1 MDHVPV
7 LIVGA
12 GPTGVALG
20 CELARRGVA
29 FRIIDAAAAA
39 FSGSRGKGIQPR
51 TMEIFF
57 DLGLADEALSYGEYM
72 PAFRIYD
79 TSGGFRDETMHAGHV
94 ASASTPYP
102 RPFVLPQFRTE
113 ELLRKRLASFGV
125 TVQYGVEMKSLI
137 ADRNNVTAH
146 LQTADGSSVLT
157 ADYVVGCD
165 GGRSA
170 TRGEINIAFTG
181 TTQEERRVYVADLKV
196 EGLPRDSWHAW
207 RHPQGFLNLAP
218 LPSTGLF
225 QYQASIGPDA
235 DEEIKIANLQA
246 ILNSRSGRNDIILS
260 DMTWA
265 SVWRLNVRLAEH
277 YRNGRIFLAGD
288 ACHVH
293 SPAGAQGMNT
303 GIQDAY
309 NLGWKLSHVLSGA
322 AVHLL
327 DTYEEERRPI
337 AAWMLGVTSALEE
350 QAFTTRAFPSD
361 RGDETLQLSLNYRG
375 CSLSIDDRTAPG
387 AVQAGDR
394 APDAICM
401 GSHGPVGRLFET
413 YRGPHLTVL
422 AFGAGWDAIIR
433 EITERYA
440 STQVRAYHVSRTIS
454 QTEMPSLSD
463 FNGDIAR
470 IYDVKGDSLFI
481 VRPDGYVGFVSD
493 SVGAGPILD
502 YLACLLPDR
511 SLLVPA

>member
-12 GPTGVALG
+12 GPAGVALG

-29 FRIIDAAAAA
+29 FRIIDAGAGP

-57 DLGLADEALSYGEYM
+57 DLDLADEALSYGEYM
-72 PAFRIYD
+72 PTFRIYD
-79 TSGGFRDETMHAGHV
+79 SLGGFREETMHAGNV

-113 ELLRKRLASFGV
+113 ELLRKRLASLGV
-125 TVQYGVEMKSLI
+125 AVEYGIEMKSLTQ
-137 ADRNNVTAH
+137 DNDKVTVH
-146 LQTADGSSVLT
+146 LQTANGSGILT

-165 GGRSA
+165 GGRST
-170 TRGEINIAFTG
+170 TRSQINVAFPG
-181 TTQEERRVYVADLKV
+181 KTQEERRVYVADLKV
-196 EGLPRDSWHAW
+196 AGLSRDSWHAW

-218 LPSTGLF
+218 LPSTDLF
-225 QYQASIGPDA
+225 QFQASVGPEA
-235 DEEIKIANLQA
+235 DEEIKIESLQE
-246 ILNSRSGRNDIILS
+246 ILNARSGREDIILS
-260 DMTWA
+260 GMRWA

-277 YRNGRIFLAGD
+277 YRKGRIFLVGD

-322 AVHLL
+322 ATRLL
-327 DTYEEERRPI
+327 ETYEEERRPI

-350 QAFTTRAFPSD
+350 QAFTTRGFPSD

-375 CSLSIDDRTAPG
+375 CSLSLDERTAPG
-387 AVQAGDR
+387 AIQAGDR
-394 APDAICM
+394 APDAIFTT
-401 GSHGPVGRLFET
+401 SHAARKRLFEI

-422 AFGAGWDAIIR
+422 AFGAVWDEILR
-433 EITERYA
+433 EIMERYP
-440 STQVRAYHVSRTIS
+440 STEVAVYHVSQTPS
-454 QTEMPSLSD
+454 QSD
-463 FNGDIAR
+463 IACLNDANGDVAR
-470 IYDVKGDSLFI
+470 VYDVRGNSLFVI
-481 VRPDGYVGFVSD
+481 RPDGYVGFVTDNVRSD
-493 SVGAGPILD
+493 LISD
-502 YLACLLPDR
+502 YLAGLLPEK
-511 SLLVPA
+511 SPLVAA